1 LSFKLYTLTTYVFEN
16 IRKGEKRN
24 KQIDQI
30 SSLLMLQSVPQLRL
44 VKLRLKV
51 LFNQQVDH
59 QNQNLGLRST
69 YPLFKHLW
77 NKSCLTSVRIVI
89 KLLAFVVTILL
100 ISLVGTDL
108 HFQLFSFLKTRF
120 SALLIN
126 SRISIIQLDVC
137 QITVILKVVAI
148 TVAIKKRTVNAL
160 LRCQYTIRGRNM
172 GQSV

>member
-1 LSFKLYTLTTYVFEN
+1 
-16 IRKGEKRN
+16 
-24 KQIDQI
+24 
-30 SSLLMLQSVPQLRL
+30 
-44 VKLRLKV
+44 
-51 LFNQQVDH
+51 
-59 QNQNLGLRST
+59 
-69 YPLFKHLW
+69 
-77 NKSCLTSVRIVI
+77 
-89 KLLAFVVTILL
+89 LLAFVVTILL

>member
-16 IRKGEKRN
+16 IRKREKRN

-69 YPLFKHLW
+69 HCSNIFGTKAVSHL
-77 NKSCLTSVRIVI
+77 SE
-89 KLLAFVVTILL
+89 
-100 ISLVGTDL
+100 SL
-108 HFQLFSFLKTRF
+108 
-120 SALLIN
+120 
-126 SRISIIQLDVC
+126 
-137 QITVILKVVAI
+137 
-148 TVAIKKRTVNAL
+148 
-160 LRCQYTIRGRNM
+160 
-172 GQSV
+172 

>member
-1 LSFKLYTLTTYVFEN
+1 
-16 IRKGEKRN
+16 
-24 KQIDQI
+24 
-30 SSLLMLQSVPQLRL
+30 
-44 VKLRLKV
+44 
-51 LFNQQVDH
+51 
-59 QNQNLGLRST
+59 
-69 YPLFKHLW
+69 
-77 NKSCLTSVRIVI
+77 
-89 KLLAFVVTILL
+89 LLAFVVTILL

-108 HFQLFSFLKTRF
+108 HFQFSFLKTRF

>member
-1 LSFKLYTLTTYVFEN
+1 MYLKTSGNVK
-16 IRKGEKRN
+16 KRN

-51 LFNQQVDH
+51 LFNQQRPSEPKFR
-59 QNQNLGLRST
+59 LT
-69 YPLFKHLW
+69 KYPLFKHLW